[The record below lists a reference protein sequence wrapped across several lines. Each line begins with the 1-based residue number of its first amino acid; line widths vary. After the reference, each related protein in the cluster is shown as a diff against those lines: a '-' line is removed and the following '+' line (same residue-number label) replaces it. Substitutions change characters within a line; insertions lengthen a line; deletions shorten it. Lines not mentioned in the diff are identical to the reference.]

1 MRSVFAFSILSGI
14 AWSASAAPPP
24 VPAGVSSAASQ
35 RALIDKYCVGC
46 HNQTAKT
53 AGLMLDKMD
62 LDRVPESAE
71 VWEKVIRKL
80 RGGMM
85 PPQGMPRP
93 EQTAI
98 DALASWL
105 ENSVDRLAKTTRNPG
120 AVAVHRLNRTEYG
133 NAIRELFNLE
143 INPAALLPNDD
154 ESDGF
159 DNMASVLKVSP
170 SFLDQYISAA
180 DQVSALAVGD
190 PAISPQ
196 SKVYRAPATLSQL
209 THIEGLPLGTRGGF
223 ATVHNFP
230 LDGEYQ
236 FNIGLHRSAIYL
248 EGLEFQ
254 HHLVMTLD
262 GSRVFEATLG
272 GEQDLEAQDHG
283 LAAATEK
290 IMARFRNIRLKVKAG
305 PHKLAVAFLER
316 DFAQSDEVLQPFT
329 REIGSSQL
337 KPSGIQNGIP
347 TVERLDVIGPF
358 KPEGPGDTPSRR
370 RIFLCHPATDSD
382 ELPCARTILT
392 GIERRAFRR
401 QVTDADLETSL
412 SFYQKGRNGGNF
424 ESGIQNALTYV
435 LASPKFLYRVES
447 DPAGSVPGASHAI
460 TDMELASRL
469 SFFLWSAPPDDEL
482 LNLAIEGK
490 LRQPGMLRKQ
500 TIRMLAD
507 RKADALSDNFA
518 SQWLN
523 VRSLDGID
531 PDLDEFPNFD
541 ENLRQ
546 AMKQEAELFFAS
558 IVHEDRS
565 VLDMLTAN
573 YTFLNERLALHYGI
587 PNIRGDQFRKV
598 TLAEPQRWGLLGKG
612 SVLMATSYANRTSPV
627 LRGKWILE
635 NILGTPP
642 PSPPPNVPALKEN
655 VAGVKAQSVRQLLEE
670 HRANPAC
677 ASCHRVM
684 DPLGFSLENFDAVG
698 KWRTKDHGNAI
709 DASGQ
714 LADGTKVNGA
724 TDLRE
729 ALMKRPRQFVGTF
742 TERLLAYALGRSVA
756 YYDMPTVREIV
767 SHGEADNYRFSS
779 VVLGVVE
786 SVPFQFR
793 KTPENNGKSIVAGT
807 GSALR
812 ESTSGQNRR

>member
-1 MRSVFAFSILSGI
+1 MRPVLVSLISIAF
-14 AWSASAAPPP
+14 AWSAQAAPPQAS
-24 VPAGVSSAASQ
+24 AGSSPASQ

-46 HNQTAKT
+46 HNQKAKT
-53 AGLMLDKMD
+53 AGLMLDTMD
-62 LDRVPESAE
+62 LNRIPENAE

-98 DALASWL
+98 DGLASWV
-105 ENSVDRLAKTTRNPG
+105 ESSVDRASVDHASVDHASVDHSGKPTRNPG

-133 NAIRELFNLE
+133 KAIRGLLDLE
-143 INPAALLPNDD
+143 IDPAALLPNDD

-190 PAISPQ
+190 PAIPPQ

-209 THIEGLPLGTRGGF
+209 KHIEGLPLGTRGGF

-248 EGLEFQ
+248 EGLEFE

-262 GSRVFEATLG
+262 GTRVFEASLG

-358 KPEGPGDTPSRR
+358 KPGGPGDTPSRR

-392 GIERRAFRR
+392 TIERRAFRR

-424 ESGIQNALTYV
+424 EAGIQNALTYV
-435 LASPKFLYRVES
+435 LASPKFLYRIES

-460 TDMELASRL
+460 TDVELASRL
-469 SFFLWSAPPDDEL
+469 SFFLWSSPPDDEL

-500 TIRMLAD
+500 TILRMLAD

-546 AMKQEAELFFAS
+546 SMKHETELFFAS

-565 VLDMLTAN
+565 LLDMLTAN

-587 PNIRGDQFRKV
+587 PNIRGDQFRRV
-598 TLAEPQRWGLLGKG
+598 TLAEPERWGLLGKG

-670 HRANPAC
+670 HRE
-677 ASCHRVM
+677 S
-684 DPLGFSLENFDAVG
+684 
-698 KWRTKDHGNAI
+698 
-709 DASGQ
+709 Q
-714 LADGTKVNGA
+714 
-724 TDLRE
+724 LRE
-729 ALMKRPRQFVGTF
+729 LPSRDGSFGLFAGELRCDRHMADKRSRQCDRRFG
-742 TERLLAYALGRSVA
+742 
-756 YYDMPTVREIV
+756 PT
-767 SHGEADNYRFSS
+767 
-779 VVLGVVE
+779 
-786 SVPFQFR
+786 
-793 KTPENNGKSIVAGT
+793 
-807 GSALR
+807 
-812 ESTSGQNRR
+812 RRRH

>member
-1 MRSVFAFSILSGI
+1 MRSVFAFSILSAI